1 MQIKRSKQAILTA
14 DTYFGIARAFP
25 QPQKAPGDVASF
37 LAGEMAVTSL

>member
-1 MQIKRSKQAILTA
+1 MQIKRSKEAILTA

-25 QPQKAPGDVASF
+25 PAPEGAGDVASF